1 MDIKLSQ
8 ALHGWRGHSRAGP
21 PGHEEP
27 ALHHFSD
34 GALHSA
40 LMAAVILVAVLAVV
54 QALRV
59 GTLMWQL
66 EPVVVQGKSQ
76 QVPLP
81 AAPQPLEPAQPRR

>member
-8 ALHGWRGHSRAGP
+8 ALHGRGRSHAP
-21 PGHEEP
+21 PVRNEER
-27 ALHHFSD
+27 ALHRFSD

-66 EPVVVQGKSQ
+66 EPVVIQGKSQ
-76 QVPLP
+76 NVPLP
-81 AAPQPLEPAQPRR
+81 AAPQPLESAQPGR

>member
-21 PGHEEP
+21 AGTEEP
-27 ALHHFSD
+27 ALHRFSD

-40 LMAAVILVAVLAVV
+40 LMVAVILVAVLAVV

-66 EPVVVQGKSQ
+66 DPVVVQGKSQ
-76 QVPLP
+76 NVPLP
-81 AAPQPLEPAQPRR
+81 AAPQPLVPAQPGR